1 MNGVTPAPGV
11 IRLLLYVYGFIA
23 TCSAIGF
30 LHPKLRRPEARSVR
44 QAINSWWPP
53 ALIGGAAVT
62 LGRYYAVA
70 IFLVVSAWALREF
83 LRLLPESDR
92 PRDTVV
98 LSFAAVPL
106 HYGAM
111 AFDRDVVLAFWI
123 FAVIPLVRALRH
135 GPAGLLTGVGRIA
148 FGLLLTAF
156 ALGHVARL
164 FLLPAHLG
172 PSGPEGLAM
181 LLLLSIM
188 INDASQYVVGKLAG
202 RHPMAP
208 VISPKKTWEGLAG
221 GVLVTA
227 LVAAAATPLVAP
239 FSRIVGALVGASLAL
254 LGVLGDLLVSAI
266 KRDAGVK
273 DTGAVLP
280 GQGGVLDRMDSLIL
294 SAPLYFYAVKA
305 WLL

>member
-1 MNGVTPAPGV
+1 MSPATPPAGV

-30 LHPKLRRPEARSVR
+30 LHPKLRRPESRAIR

-53 ALIGGAAVT
+53 ALIGGAAVAC
-62 LGRYYAVA
+62 GRYVAVA

-83 LRLLPESDR
+83 LRLLPEGDR
-92 PRDTVV
+92 PRDTIV
-98 LSFAAVPL
+98 LAYAAVPL
-106 HYGAM
+106 HYAT
-111 AFDRDVVLAFWI
+111 FDQGVVLAFWI
-123 FAVIPLVRALRH
+123 FAVIPLVRAMRH

-148 FGLLLTAF
+148 FGLLLTSF

-164 FLLPAHLG
+164 FLLPAHIG
-172 PSGPEGLAM
+172 PAGAEGVAV
-181 LLLLSIM
+181 LLLLCIM
-188 INDASQYVVGKLAG
+188 INDASQYVVGKAAG

-208 VISPKKTWEGLAG
+208 TISPKKTWEGLAG
-221 GVLVTA
+221 GVVITA
-227 LVAAAATPLVAP
+227 CVAAMATPLVAP
-239 FSRIVGALVGASLAL
+239 FNRWIGALVGATLAL